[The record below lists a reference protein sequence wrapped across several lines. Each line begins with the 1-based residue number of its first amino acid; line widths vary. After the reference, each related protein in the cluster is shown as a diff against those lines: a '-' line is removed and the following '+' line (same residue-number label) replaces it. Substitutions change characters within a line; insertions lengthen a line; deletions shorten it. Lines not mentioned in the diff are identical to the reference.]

1 MLPTRF
7 TALAAFLVALSLG
20 AAPGLGQ
27 SPPDS
32 KGAKDK
38 QLKPPPD
45 EFRAILKQVEEA
57 YKAPLE
63 VDKDILDELRKQY
76 RNPTPE
82 REAKIFKEIRRLYD
96 VSAELETAITAEL
109 RRAYQ
114 EPSAAREERVLSVI
128 RLAPQ
133 HAAGMVPA
141 HIQTEQAAKLFSRL
155 DVNGDGV
162 LDSDEMPD
170 RLRDQ
175 RARWDQNRNG
185 SIDFDEY
192 APYYQAQLK
201 WVSDGVASGE
211 IPLKLPPGVSLPST
225 GTAKVEESRPSA
237 APRPGLATAGLPGWF
252 TEYDLDRDGQV
263 GLYEWRKKGQPI
275 KQFLAMD
282 RNNDGFLEA
291 KELLA
296 YLADQ
301 KAQAKSA
308 ATRR

>member
-1 MLPTRF
+1 MRSTHFAAL
-7 TALAAFLVALSLG
+7 TAFVVALSF
-20 AAPGLGQ
+20 AAASTFGQ
-27 SPPDS
+27 SPPNPGNGD
-32 KGAKDK
+32 KDK
-38 QLKPPPD
+38 QPKPPPD

-76 RNPTPE
+76 RNPTPD

-96 VSAELETAITAEL
+96 VSAELESAITAEL

-114 EPSAAREERVLSVI
+114 EPSAAQEERIFAAI
-128 RLAPQ
+128 RQAPQ
-133 HAAGMVPA
+133 HAVGAVPA
-141 HIQTEQAAKLFSRL
+141 HIRLEQSAKLFSKL
-155 DVNGDGV
+155 DANGDGV

-170 RLRDQ
+170 TLRGQ

-192 APYYQAQLK
+192 APYYQSQLK

-211 IPLKLPPGVSLPST
+211 IPLKLPKGAASPSM
-225 GTAKVEESRPSA
+225 GTARVEERPA
-237 APRPGLATAGLPGWF
+237 APRAGPPAPGLPGWF
-252 TEYDLDRDGQV
+252 TEYDVDADGQV
-263 GLYEWRKKGQPI
+263 GLYEWRKKGQAI

-296 YLADQ
+296 FLAEQ